1 MSVLVNTNSTSKDS
15 TVLNYYMREDIKEIG
30 VEKIMDPPIELK
42 SYAIRGYSFSPYNNE
57 MIDEIVSIHK
67 KLKEIRDASPS

>member
-1 MSVLVNTNSTSKDS
+1 ME
-15 TVLNYYMREDIKEIG
+15 YYIRENIKEIG
-30 VEKIMDPPIELK
+30 VEKVMDHPIELK
-42 SYAIRGYSFSPYNNE
+42 SYTIRGYSFNSYNNE

>member
-1 MSVLVNTNSTSKDS
+1 ME
-15 TVLNYYMREDIKEIG
+15 YYIREDIKEIG
-30 VEKIMDPPIELK
+30 VEEVMDSPIELK
-42 SYAIRGYSFSPYNNE
+42 SYAIRGYRFNPHNNE